1 MKKQHQMKNQRC
13 GNFQN
18 LTFHLMLFFF
28 ASNGLK
34 SVSVREPDGCRDNR
48 RAAEEPAN
56 ITRICAESLVKNQY
70 QLCVP
75 LIRSSN
81 VT

>member
-1 MKKQHQMKNQRC
+1 MWKFPKS
-13 GNFQN
+13 GF
-18 LTFHLMLFFF
+18 LSDAVFFE
-28 ASNGLK
+28 SNRLK
-34 SVSVREPDGCRDNR
+34 SASVREPDGCRDNR
-48 RAAEEPAN
+48 QVAEEPAN
-56 ITRICAESLVKNQY
+56 ITCICAESLVKNRY